1 MTMRLDLYL
10 VNKGLSET
18 RSRAVHLIKTGNVLV
33 NGVACHKQS
42 YSVKLT
48 DKVEIKA
55 AFKYVSR
62 AGYKIEAIFNKLSL
76 TAAGKSILDVGCSTG
91 GFSDFFLQQDAA
103 KVVGLDL
110 ATDIV
115 DPSILA
121 NARFTFF
128 GGTDAR
134 DSAVLRRCLHEE
146 KFDIISVDVSNV
158 LLKEVLPMVGAFLKP
173 DGLVLALFKP
183 PYETGRLLGIQEEA
197 NALTLEFDTW
207 LQERYE
213 IIGKE
218 VSPLRGGTK
227 NRGTMEIVYVLKQNS
242 T

>member
-1 MTMRLDLYL
+1 MRLDLYL

-18 RSRAVHLIKTGNVLV
+18 RSRAVHLIKTGNVQV

-42 YSVKLT
+42 YNVKLT

-76 TAAGKSILDVGCSTG
+76 RAAGKSILDVGCSTG

-110 ATDIV
+110 ARDIV

-134 DSAVLRRCLHEE
+134 DSAVLSGCLREE

-158 LLKEVLPMVGAFLKP
+158 LLKEVLPKVGAFLKP
-173 DGLVLALFKP
+173 DGLILALFKP

-197 NALTLEFDTW
+197 DALTHEFDTW

-227 NRGTMEIVYVLKQNS
+227 NRGTMEIVYALRAK
-242 T
+242 